1 MATNMKD
8 EHVNSETFLSITH
21 KKQNRNHQEGEDA
34 ITPRYKTIYTALM
47 KQIKDG
53 VYPVGTLLPPEIEL
67 CEKFDASRHTVR
79 EAVRLL
85 TEGGIVSR
93 RAGVGTRV
101 ETTKATTRYTQQIS
115 QLSDL
120 FQYIKHAV
128 LQVKLV
134 QMQRVGA
141 QNAELLECQPND
153 QWLRIIAVKLLEGQ
167 RAPVAYSDVFVHPD
181 YSAVSSDVG
190 KIKLPLSLLIEQKFS
205 RRIIEVKQEFSAT
218 AISGDTASALKL
230 KPGTPGLV
238 ITRKYYGEKEAL
250 MLVTITTFPYKKMKY
265 SMSLK
270 FDAPQN
276 N

>member
-1 MATNMKD
+1 MGS
-8 EHVNSETFLSITH
+8 VL
-21 KKQNRNHQEGEDA
+21 KKPKQAERNKADA
-34 ITPRYKTIYTALM
+34 VDTVSPRYKTIYSDIM
-47 KQIKDG
+47 KQIKEG

-67 CEKFDASRHTVR
+67 CRQFDASRHTIR
-79 EAVRLL
+79 EAIRLL

-93 RAGVGTRV
+93 RAGVGTRI

-120 FQYIKHAV
+120 FQYIKHAI

-134 QMQRVGA
+134 QMTRVGA
-141 QNAELLECQPND
+141 QNAELLECKPSE

-167 RAPVAYSDVFVHPD
+167 SAPVAYSDVFVHPD

-190 KIKLPLSLLIEQKFS
+190 KVKLPLSLLIEQKFS

-218 AISGDTASALKL
+218 PIVGDTARALKL

-238 ITRKYYGEKEAL
+238 ITRKYYGENEAV

>member
-1 MATNMKD
+1 MGR
-8 EHVNSETFLSITH
+8 EH
-21 KKQNRNHQEGEDA
+21 KKPYSDAHTGEDA
-34 ITPRYKTIYTALM
+34 ATPRYKTIYSALM
-47 KQIKDG
+47 KQIKEG
-53 VYPVGTLLPPEIEL
+53 LYPVGTLLPPEIEL
-67 CEKFDASRHTVR
+67 CRQFDVSRHTVR
-79 EAVRLL
+79 EAVRML

-141 QNAELLECQPND
+141 QYAELLECKASD

-190 KIKLPLSLLIEQKFS
+190 KVKLPLSLLIEQKFS

-218 AISGDTASALKL
+218 AISGETASALKL

-238 ITRKYYGEKEAL
+238 ITRKYYGENETL
-250 MLVTITTFPYKKMKY
+250 MLVTITTFPHKKMKY

-270 FDAPQN
+270 FDTPQN
-276 N
+276 D

>member
-1 MATNMKD
+1 MRSVRENQDRESSSDDDT
-8 EHVNSETFLSITH
+8 V
-21 KKQNRNHQEGEDA
+21 
-34 ITPRYKTIYTALM
+34 TPRYKTIYSALM
-47 KQIKDG
+47 KQIRDG
-53 VYPVGTLLPPEIEL
+53 VFPVGSLLPTEIEL
-67 CEKFDASRHTVR
+67 CKQFDASRHTIR
-79 EAVRLL
+79 EAIRML

-120 FQYIKHAV
+120 FQYIQHAV

-134 QMQRVGA
+134 QMERVGA
-141 QNAELLECQPND
+141 RNAEMLACQPSD
-153 QWLRIIAVKLLEGQ
+153 KWLRIIAVKLLEGQ
-167 RAPVAYSDVFVHPD
+167 TAPVAHSDVFVHPD

-190 KIKLPLSLLIEQKFS
+190 KIKVPLSLLIEQKFS

-218 AISGDTASALKL
+218 PIAGDTARALKL

-270 FDAPQN
+270 FDTPQDN
-276 N
+276 